1 MVVVLLI
8 GVALGFFGS
17 VPLAGPIAVLV
28 FAYGLEGR
36 FRTGIS
42 LSLGAALAESIYA
55 YAAFWGVGTLLE
67 RYPSILLASNAV
79 IGFLF
84 IGVGIVLT
92 RRELTVGLEKTSKP
106 RHARA
111 LALGFSVSILNP
123 TLLVTWSAA
132 TAALFGIGFV
142 GEGAGA
148 SIAFAIG
155 VIVGIVAWFSL
166 LLLLIRRYSGRFTR
180 NFLGRA
186 INAMGVDLMLI
197 GGWFLVEPIH
207 DLVAL

>member
-8 GVALGFFGS
+8 GFTLGFFGS

-36 FRTGIS
+36 FRTGIF

-55 YAAFWGVGTLLE
+55 YAAFWGVGTLLG
-67 RYPSILLASNAV
+67 RYPSIVLASHAV
-79 IGFLF
+79 IGTLL

-92 RRELTVGLEKTSKP
+92 RRELSAGLEKTSKP

-111 LALGFSVSILNP
+111 LALGFAISIFNP

-132 TAALFGIGFV
+132 TAALYGTGFMS
-142 GEGAGA
+142 EGAGA
-148 SIAFAIG
+148 SIPFAIG
-155 VIVGIVAWFSL
+155 VIGGIVGWFSL
-166 LLLLIRRYSGRFTR
+166 LLLLIRRYSGSFTR
-180 NFLGRA
+180 NFLDRA
-186 INAMGVDLMLI
+186 VNATGVVLMLI
-197 GGWFLVEPIH
+197 GGWFLIEPIR
-207 DLVAL
+207 DLVVL

>member
-8 GVALGFFGS
+8 GFTLGFFGS

-36 FRTGIS
+36 FRTGIF

-55 YAAFWGVGTLLE
+55 YAAFWGVGTLLG
-67 RYPSILLASNAV
+67 RYPSIVLASHAV
-79 IGFLF
+79 IGTLL

-92 RRELTVGLEKTSKP
+92 RRELSAGLEKTSKP

-111 LALGFSVSILNP
+111 LALGFTISIFNP

-132 TAALFGIGFV
+132 TAALYGTGFMS
-142 GEGAGA
+142 EGAGA
-148 SIAFAIG
+148 SIPFAIG
-155 VIVGIVAWFSL
+155 VIGGIVGCFSL

-180 NFLGRA
+180 NFLGRV
-186 INAMGVDLMLI
+186 INAMGVVLMLI
-197 GGWFLVEPIH
+197 GGWFLVEPIR
-207 DLVAL
+207 DLFVL

>member
-8 GVALGFFGS
+8 GFTLGFFGS

-36 FRTGIS
+36 FRTGIF

-55 YAAFWGVGTLLE
+55 YAAFWGVGTLLG
-67 RYPSILLASNAV
+67 RYPSIVLASHAV
-79 IGFLF
+79 IGTLL

-92 RRELTVGLEKTSKP
+92 RRELSAGLEKPSKP

-111 LALGFSVSILNP
+111 LALGFTISIFNP

-132 TAALFGIGFV
+132 TAALYGTGFMSK
-142 GEGAGA
+142 GAGA
-148 SIAFAIG
+148 SIPFAIG
-155 VIVGIVAWFSL
+155 VIGGIVGGFSL
-166 LLLLIRRYSGRFTR
+166 QLLLIRRYSGRFTR
-180 NFLGRA
+180 NFLGRV
-186 INAMGVDLMLI
+186 INAMGVVLMLI
-197 GGWFLVEPIH
+197 GGWFLVEPIR
-207 DLVAL
+207 DLFVL

>member
-8 GVALGFFGS
+8 GFTLGFFGS

-36 FRTGIS
+36 FRTGIF

-55 YAAFWGVGTLLE
+55 YAAFWGVGTLLG
-67 RYPSILLASNAV
+67 RYPSIVLASHAV
-79 IGFLF
+79 IGTLL

-92 RRELTVGLEKTSKP
+92 RRELSAGLEKTSKP

-111 LALGFSVSILNP
+111 LALGFAISIFNP

-180 NFLGRA
+180 NFLGRV
-186 INAMGVDLMLI
+186 INAMGVVLMLI
-197 GGWFLVEPIH
+197 GGWFLVEPIR
-207 DLVAL
+207 DLFVL

>member
-8 GVALGFFGS
+8 GFTLGFFGS

-36 FRTGIS
+36 FRTGIF

-55 YAAFWGVGTLLE
+55 YAAFWGVGTLLG
-67 RYPSILLASNAV
+67 RYPSIVLASHAV
-79 IGFLF
+79 IGTLL

-92 RRELTVGLEKTSKP
+92 RRELSAGLEKTSKP

-111 LALGFSVSILNP
+111 LALGFAISIFNP

-132 TAALFGIGFV
+132 TAALYGTGFMS
-142 GEGAGA
+142 EGAGA
-148 SIAFAIG
+148 SIPFAIG
-155 VIVGIVAWFSL
+155 VIGGIVGWFSL
-166 LLLLIRRYSGRFTR
+166 LLLLIRRYSGSFTR
-180 NFLGRA
+180 NFLDRA
-186 INAMGVDLMLI
+186 VNAIGVVLMLI

>member
-8 GVALGFFGS
+8 GFTLGFFGS

-36 FRTGIS
+36 FRTGIF

-55 YAAFWGVGTLLE
+55 YAAFWGVGTLLGH
-67 RYPSILLASNAV
+67 YPSIVLASHAV
-79 IGFLF
+79 IGTLL

-92 RRELTVGLEKTSKP
+92 RRELTAGLEKTSKP
-106 RHARA
+106 RHVQAS
-111 LALGFSVSILNP
+111 ALGFTISILNP

-132 TAALFGIGFV
+132 TTALYGTGFMSNRP
-142 GEGAGA
+142 GA
-148 SIAFAIG
+148 SIPFAIG
-155 VIVGIVAWFSL
+155 VIGGIVGWFSL
-166 LLLLIRRYSGRFTR
+166 LMLLIRRYSGRFTR

-186 INAMGVDLMLI
+186 INAMGVVLMLI
-197 GGWFLVEPIH
+197 GGWFLVEPIR
-207 DLVAL
+207 DLFVL

>member
-8 GVALGFFGS
+8 GFTLGFFGS

-36 FRTGIS
+36 FRTGIF

-55 YAAFWGVGTLLE
+55 YAAFWGVGTLLG
-67 RYPSILLASNAV
+67 RYPSIVLASHAV
-79 IGFLF
+79 IGTLL

-92 RRELTVGLEKTSKP
+92 RRELSAGLEKTSKP

-111 LALGFSVSILNP
+111 LALGFTISILNP

-132 TAALFGIGFV
+132 TAALYGTGFMS
-142 GEGAGA
+142 EGAGA
-148 SIAFAIG
+148 SIPFAIG
-155 VIVGIVAWFSL
+155 VIGGIIGWFSL

-180 NFLGRA
+180 NFLGRV
-186 INAMGVDLMLI
+186 INAMGVVLMLI
-197 GGWFLVEPIH
+197 GGWFLVEPIR
-207 DLVAL
+207 DLFVL